1 MVVTWIVRL
10 AALVSLIGFI
20 FQWPDK
26 GMSLRIMEVIMI
38 AIWAQMEYSAY
49 KIKRNE

>member
-1 MVVTWIVRL
+1 MVVTWLVRV
-10 AALVSLIGFI
+10 AALISLIGFI

-26 GMSLRIMEVIMI
+26 EMSTRLMEVVMI